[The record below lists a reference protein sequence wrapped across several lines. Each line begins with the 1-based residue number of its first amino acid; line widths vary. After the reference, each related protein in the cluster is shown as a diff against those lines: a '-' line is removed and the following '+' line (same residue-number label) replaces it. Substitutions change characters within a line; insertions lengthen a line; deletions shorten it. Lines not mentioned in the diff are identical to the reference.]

1 MAEQQVVVRFYTR
14 ARKIPFMLGKLG
26 DFKIPFGPYT
36 LTQGVVFVAAAWI
49 GSETM
54 WLWARGWVPLLAWLV
69 LLAVAAGCAVGAGR
83 IPFKGR
89 NPLMLAAG
97 IVGYGSAPPWGIQGG
112 SRIALGGKRRVRHRS
127 STPTS
132 TAGDTA
138 IGSSE
143 EDMAEEMAPPAV
155 DVDPVPT
162 LVDASARQRDV
173 SVQEA
178 PSGQPTPHQLTEVQQ
193 ILAASAQRR

>member
-36 LTQGVVFVAAAWI
+36 LTQGVVFVATAWI

-97 IVGYGSAPPWGIQGG
+97 VIGYGTAPPWGTQGG
-112 SRIALGGKRRVRHRS
+112 SRIALRGQHRVRYRCS
-127 STPTS
+127 APTS
-132 TAGDTA
+132 AAGDPA
-138 IGSSE
+138 IRAFD
-143 EDMAEEMAPPAV
+143 EDLAEEMAPPAV
-155 DVDPVPT
+155 DVDSAPA
-162 LVDASARQRDV
+162 LSDASARQRDV
-173 SVQEA
+173 SVEEA
-178 PSGQPTPHQLTEVQQ
+178 PSEQPTPHQLTEVQQ